1 MPGRAIAARLGRDGA
16 AGAFVIVAGA
26 VLWLIVRNY
35 PRGELSQF
43 GPGYL
48 PWIASI
54 GMMLL
59 GAAMV
64 AGAYLSSN
72 NVHEAQTVGR
82 PVLIVPLGMLVFA
95 FGLEPLGLFVTSALG
110 VFVTTFASRESK
122 LAERVLL
129 ALALATL
136 VTIVFGY
143 GVGMTVP
150 LAPPSLRP

>member
-16 AGAFVIVAGA
+16 AGVFVVVAGA
-26 VLWLIVRNY
+26 ILWLIVRNY

-59 GAAMV
+59 GAAII
-64 AGAYLSSN
+64 ASAYRSSN
-72 NVHEAQTVGR
+72 NAHEAQTVGR
-82 PVLIVPLGMLVFA
+82 PVVIVPLGMLVFA
-95 FGLEPLGLFVTSALG
+95 FGLEPFGLFVTSALG
-110 VFVTTFASRESK
+110 VFVTTFASRESA
-122 LAERVLL
+122 LLERALL
-129 ALALATL
+129 ALGLATL

-143 GVGMTVP
+143 GIGMTVP
-150 LAPPSLRP
+150 LAPPFLRP

>member
-16 AGAFVIVAGA
+16 AGVFVVATGA

-54 GMMLL
+54 GMILL
-59 GAAMV
+59 GTAIIAS
-64 AGAYLSSN
+64 AYLSSN
-72 NVHEAQTVGR
+72 NSHEEQTVSR
-82 PVLIVPLGMLVFA
+82 SVLIVPMGMLVFA
-95 FGLEPLGLFVTSALG
+95 FGLEVLGLFVTSVLS
-110 VFVTTFASRESK
+110 VFVTTFASREST
-122 LAERVLL
+122 LTERVLL

-143 GVGMTVP
+143 GIGMTVP
-150 LAPPSLRP
+150 LAPPFLRP